1 MKSLNLAI
9 LLLTIACS
17 EASTSPDSEEFA
29 GTYTLRSIN
38 GDRLPYQSMSVWSC
52 LSGPF
57 GCVGPH
63 VIRSLVITVKAD
75 GTWTSAYDWSR
86 WTFLNGAETYM
97 STPDGSMTGVWSR
110 WDANLIFRSDSLE
123 DAFFLATVDGS
134 TMTLERGFVL
144 TRTLGR

>member
-1 MKSLNLAI
+1 MRPFNLAI
-9 LLLTIACS
+9 LACAIACS
-17 EASTSPDSEEFA
+17 EASTSPVSTGPE
-29 GTYTLRSIN
+29 GTYALQSID
-38 GDRLPYQSMSVWSC
+38 GDRLPHQSMLEWSC

-123 DAFFLATVDGS
+123 DAFFLGTVDGS
-134 TMTLERGFVL
+134 TMTLERNFVL
-144 TRTLGR
+144 TRTSAR